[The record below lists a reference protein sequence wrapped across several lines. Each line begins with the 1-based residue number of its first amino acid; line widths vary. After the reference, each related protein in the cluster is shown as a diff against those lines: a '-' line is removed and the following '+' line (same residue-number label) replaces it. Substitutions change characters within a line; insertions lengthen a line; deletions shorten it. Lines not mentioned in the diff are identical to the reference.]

1 MQLSQITKIALIQA
15 KKAFA
20 KREVPVGAV
29 IFNKDRIISKAYNM
43 IICKNDPIGH
53 AEIIA
58 LKRATKKLK
67 TTNLMNYSLYVTLEP
82 CIICSYIIA
91 KFKVGYLYFG
101 AYDIRNGSIHNGTQ
115 VFLNE
120 KNIHIPE
127 VFGGIGEKESKELLD
142 AFFKKIRKKL

>member
-29 IFNKDRIISKAYNM
+29 IFNKDRVISKAYNM

-58 LKRATKKLK
+58 LKRAAKKLK

-82 CIICSYIIA
+82 CMICSYIIA

-142 AFFKKIRKKL
+142 EFFKKIRK

>member
-20 KREVPVGAV
+20 KGEVPVGAV

-142 AFFKKIRKKL
+142 EFFKKIRK

>member
-1 MQLSQITKIALIQA
+1 MQLSQITKIALIHA

>member
-58 LKRATKKLK
+58 LKRAAKKLK

-82 CIICSYIIA
+82 CMICSYIIA

-142 AFFKKIRKKL
+142 EFFKKIRK

>member
-1 MQLSQITKIALIQA
+1 MHLSQITKIALIQA

-82 CIICSYIIA
+82 CMICSYVIA

-142 AFFKKIRKKL
+142 EFFKKIRK

>member
-1 MQLSQITKIALIQA
+1 LQLSQITKIALIQA

-58 LKRATKKLK
+58 LKRAAKKLK

-82 CIICSYIIA
+82 CMICSYIIA

-142 AFFKKIRKKL
+142 EFFKKIRK

>member
-1 MQLSQITKIALIQA
+1 MLQLSQITKIALIQA
-15 KKAFA
+15 RKAFA

-82 CIICSYIIA
+82 CMICSYIIA

-142 AFFKKIRKKL
+142 EFFKKIRK

>member
-20 KREVPVGAV
+20 KQEVPVGAV

-82 CIICSYIIA
+82 CMICSYIIA

-142 AFFKKIRKKL
+142 EFFKKIRK

>member
-91 KFKVGYLYFG
+91 KFKVGHLYFG

-142 AFFKKIRKKL
+142 EFFKKIRK

>member
-1 MQLSQITKIALIQA
+1 LQLSQITKIALIQA

-29 IFNKDRIISKAYNM
+29 IFNKDRVISKAYNM

-82 CIICSYIIA
+82 CMICSYIIA

-142 AFFKKIRKKL
+142 EFFKKIRK

>member
-20 KREVPVGAV
+20 RREVPVGAV
-29 IFNKDRIISKAYNM
+29 IFNKERIISKAYNM

-82 CIICSYIIA
+82 CMICSYIIA

-142 AFFKKIRKKL
+142 EFFKKIRK

>member
-82 CIICSYIIA
+82 CMICSYIIA

>member
-142 AFFKKIRKKL
+142 AFFKKIRK

>member
-29 IFNKDRIISKAYNM
+29 IFNKDRVISKAYNM

-82 CIICSYIIA
+82 CMICSYIIA

-142 AFFKKIRKKL
+142 EFFKKIRK

>member
-1 MQLSQITKIALIQA
+1 LQLSQITKIALIQA

-20 KREVPVGAV
+20 KQEVPVGAV

-82 CIICSYIIA
+82 CMICSYIIA

-142 AFFKKIRKKL
+142 EFFKKIRK

>member
-15 KKAFA
+15 RKAFA

-29 IFNKDRIISKAYNM
+29 IFNKDRVISKAYNM

-82 CIICSYIIA
+82 CMICSYIIA

-142 AFFKKIRKKL
+142 EFFKKIRK